1 MNIVNVTCN
10 GATDG
15 SFTVTLKVPVL
26 DGVVNVVDM
35 GTNLPIANLNTPF
48 VSPAG
53 VTLTP
58 VVGGLQFDINGTFGW
73 DTLGAGRYKVTL
85 TDSSAPTP
93 CVTEVIIEI
102 TEPDTLAVDYN
113 IVPGLCGDSTV
124 TIQAMAEGG
133 TPGYTFELENVGS
146 GYGPITKTSGEF
158 KNVPLD
164 NVNQYTLTVT
174 DDNGCTAT
182 TSFLVDSTG
191 GLELSAGFTNVTC
204 YGACNGTITAV
215 GTGGVQPYRFILT
228 SDPVG
233 TYTKSS
239 DCDANSC
246 VSSHTF
252 TGLCAGDYKVK
263 VVDANGCTFEYP
275 DTITIT
281 QPTQIDFTGLVV
293 TDVTCNSCCDGS
305 IVIDT
310 ITGGTGP
317 YTVEVTASP
326 EGQVVPSTIFTAGA
340 SVAVTYNNLTYGNYE
355 ITITDST
362 GCTRTI
368 KVGINAPMSA
378 VII

>member
-1 MNIVNVTCN
+1 MNNITHVTCN
-10 GATDG
+10 GANDG
-15 SFTVTLKVPVL
+15 TITRFIKVPTL
-26 DGVVNVVDM
+26 DGIVDVVDL
-35 GTNLPIANLNTPF
+35 GTNLSIPNLNTPF

-53 VTLTP
+53 ATLTP
-58 VVGGLQFDINGTFGW
+58 VVGGLQFDTNGTFGW
-73 DTLGAGRYKVTL
+73 DALPAGKYRITV
-85 TDSSAPTP
+85 TDSTVPDICTGIY
-93 CVTEVIIEI
+93 EFEI

-124 TIQAMAEGG
+124 TIQATAEGG
-133 TPGYTFELENVGS
+133 TPGYSFELENVGS
-146 GYGPITKTSGEF
+146 GYGPIIKTSGEF

-164 NVNQYTLTVT
+164 NTNPYTLTVT
-174 DDNGCTAT
+174 DDNGCTAN

-204 YGACNGTITAV
+204 YGVCNGTITAV

-228 SDPVG
+228 SDPAG

-239 DCDANSC
+239 DCDAGTC

-263 VVDANGCTFEYP
+263 VVDANGCIFEYP

-281 QPTQIDFTGLVV
+281 QPTQIDFTGLAV
-293 TDVTCNSCCDGS
+293 TDATCNFDGS

-317 YTVEVTASP
+317 YTVKVTSSP
-326 EGQVVPSTIFTAGA
+326 EGQVVPSTIFTDGA
-340 SVAVTYNNLTYGNYE
+340 SVAVTYSNLISGNYE

-362 GCTRTI
+362 GCTRI
-368 KVGINAPMSA
+368 VEIGINDSPQ